1 MMMMMMITSLTKLCT
16 AAENHSCHS
25 LTHQVVLE
33 SDVMQYTLTFVPSL
47 FFVFFFLAFVA
58 FNSLFSFCFPHKMH
72 RGALR
77 LRFALSFSM

>member
-1 MMMMMMITSLTKLCT
+1 MMMMMMMITSLTKLCT

-47 FFVFFFLAFVA
+47 FFVLFFFSFLLLLPLILS
-58 FNSLFSFCFPHKMH
+58 SLFVFLTKCTVV
-72 RGALR
+72 L
-77 LRFALSFSM
+77 